1 MASQKSKLNKE
12 SFSSYCAD
20 GANYKSE
27 FIDVSENVSI
37 RLITFSPARPSNK
50 PPIVFVPG
58 WVSQINGWL
67 QVLLEMTREYTVYYI
82 ETREKISSIVQVEG
96 DAEYSIEVM
105 GKDVIEVLKHIQ
117 IIDKKYYLFG
127 SSLGGTII
135 LDLWRFLQN
144 KPLSLILVGPNAEFR
159 VPKSWH
165 YIVKFF
171 YPPLYN
177 LLKPSV
183 KWYLRTFRMN
193 IESDFAQYEKYSVA
207 LDSADPWKL
216 KKALLSVE
224 KYKVWDLLAD
234 IHTPTLIFS
243 ASKDKLHEPENLQRM
258 AHTLPNATIIDM
270 ETNSGTHSSEMVYQL
285 NTYLAKL
292 K

>member
-1 MASQKSKLNKE
+1 MAAKISKLIKE

-20 GANYKSE
+20 GANYKTE
-27 FIDVSENVSI
+27 YIDINENVSL
-37 RLITFSPARPSNK
+37 RLITFSPAKPSKK

-58 WVSQINGWL
+58 WVSQISGWL

-82 ETREKISSIVQVEG
+82 ETREKISSVVNG
-96 DAEYSIEVM
+96 DVNYDIKEM
-105 GKDVIEVLKHIQ
+105 GKDVIKVLEQ
-117 IIDKKYYLFG
+117 INLIDKKYYLLG

-135 LDLWRFLQN
+135 LDLWRFLEK

-159 VPKSWH
+159 VPITWH
-165 YIVKFF
+165 YLVTMF
-171 YPPLYN
+171 YPPLYS

-193 IESDFAQYEKYSVA
+193 IENDLAQYEKYSEA

-234 IHTPTLIFS
+234 INSPTLIFS
-243 ASKDKLHEPENLQRM
+243 ASKDKLHEPENLQQIANTM
-258 AHTLPNATIIDM
+258 QKATIVDM
-270 ETNSGTHSSEMVYQL
+270 ETNSGTHSREMVFKMQQ
-285 NTYLAKL
+285 YLSGL
-292 K
+292 KA

>member
-1 MASQKSKLNKE
+1 MSNILTKFIKE
-12 SFSSYCAD
+12 SFSSYCAE
-20 GANYKSE
+20 GAKYKTE
-27 FIDVSENVSI
+27 FIDVSENVSL
-37 RLITFSPARPSNK
+37 RLITFSPAKPSNN

-58 WVSQINGWL
+58 WVSQISGWL

-82 ETREKISSIVQVEG
+82 ETREKISSMVNGNV
-96 DAEYSIEVM
+96 EYSIEEM
-105 GKDVIEVLKHIQ
+105 GKDVIKVIEHIELA
-117 IIDKKYYLFG
+117 DKKYYLFG

-135 LDLWRFLQN
+135 LDLWRFLES

-165 YIVKFF
+165 YIVSAF

-193 IESDFAQYEKYSVA
+193 IKSDFAQYEKYSEA

-224 KYKVWDLLAD
+224 KYKVWDLLSN
-234 IHTPTLIFS
+234 INTPTLIFS

-258 AHTLPNATIIDM
+258 AKTMQNATIFDM
-270 ETNSGTHSSEMVYQL
+270 ETNSGTHSREMVYEMNKYLSQL
-285 NTYLAKL
+285 K
-292 K
+292 

>member
-1 MASQKSKLNKE
+1 MASQITKFIKE

-20 GANYKSE
+20 GANYRTE
-27 FIDVSENVSI
+27 FVKVKENVSL
-37 RLITFSPARPSNK
+37 RLITFSPPKPSKK

-58 WVSQINGWL
+58 WVSQISGWL
-67 QVLLEMTREYTVYYI
+67 QVLLEVTREYTVYYI
-82 ETREKISSIVQVEG
+82 ETREKISSIVEG
-96 DAEYSIEVM
+96 DAEYSIEEM
-105 GKDVIEVLKHIQ
+105 GKDVIEVLKQKELIN
-117 IIDKKYYLFG
+117 KKYYLFG

-135 LDLWRFLQN
+135 LDLWRFLET

-165 YIVKFF
+165 YIVSVF

-193 IESDFAQYEKYSVA
+193 IEHDFAQYEKYSEA

-216 KKALLSVE
+216 KKAVLSVE
-224 KYKVWDLLAD
+224 KYKVWELLKN
-234 IHTPTLIFS
+234 ISTPTLIFT
-243 ASKDKLHEPENLQRM
+243 ASKDKLHEPDNMQQIAELM
-258 AHTLPNATIIDM
+258 PNTEIIDLH
-270 ETNSGTHSSEMVYQL
+270 TNSGTHSRKMVDEMRK
-285 NTYLAKL
+285 YLAGL
-292 K
+292 NHR

>member
-1 MASQKSKLNKE
+1 MSSKITKFIKE

-20 GANYKSE
+20 GANYKTE
-27 FIDVSENVSI
+27 FIDVSENVSL
-37 RLITFSPARPSNK
+37 RLIKFSPAKPSNK

-58 WVSQINGWL
+58 WVSQISGWL
-67 QVLLEMTREYTVYYI
+67 QVLLEMTRDYTVYYI
-82 ETREKISSIVQVEG
+82 ETREKISSVVKN
-96 DAEYSIEVM
+96 DAEYTIDVM
-105 GKDVIEVLKHIQ
+105 GKDVINVLEQ
-117 IIDKKYYLFG
+117 IELIDKKYYLFG

-135 LDLWRFLQN
+135 LDLWRFLEK
-144 KPLSLILVGPNAEFR
+144 KPLSLVLVGPNAEFR
-159 VPKSWH
+159 VPISWH
-165 YIVKFF
+165 YIVTVF

-177 LLKPSV
+177 WLKPSV

-193 IESDFAQYEKYSVA
+193 IESDVTQYEKYSEA

-224 KYKVWDLLAD
+224 KYKVWNLLNN
-234 IHTPTLIFS
+234 ISTPTLIFT

-258 AHTLPNATIIDM
+258 AKSMQNATIVDM
-270 ETNSGTHSSEMVYQL
+270 ETNSGTHSREMIVEMQK
-285 NTYLAKL
+285 YLSGL

>member
-1 MASQKSKLNKE
+1 MSSKITKFIKE

-20 GANYKSE
+20 GAKYKTE
-27 FIDVSENVSI
+27 FIDISENVSL
-37 RLITFSPARPSNK
+37 RLITFSPAKPSNK

-58 WVSQINGWL
+58 WVSQISGWL
-67 QVLLEMTREYTVYYI
+67 QVLLEMTRDYTVYYI
-82 ETREKISSIVQVEG
+82 ETREKISSVVKN
-96 DAEYSIEVM
+96 DAEYTIEEM
-105 GKDVIEVLKHIQ
+105 GKDVINVLEQIQ
-117 IIDKKYYLFG
+117 LIDKKYYLFG

-135 LDLWRFLQN
+135 LDLWRFLEK
-144 KPLSLILVGPNAEFR
+144 KPLSLVLVGPNAEFR
-159 VPKSWH
+159 VPISWH
-165 YIVKFF
+165 YIVTVF

-177 LLKPSV
+177 WLKPSV

-193 IESDFAQYEKYSVA
+193 IESDVAQYEKYSEA

-224 KYKVWDLLAD
+224 KYKVWNLLNN
-234 IHTPTLIFS
+234 ISTPTLIFT

-258 AHTLPNATIIDM
+258 AKTMQNATIVDM
-270 ETNSGTHSSEMVYQL
+270 ETNSGTHSREMIYEM
-285 NTYLAKL
+285 NSYLSKL

>member
-1 MASQKSKLNKE
+1 MVN
-12 SFSSYCAD
+12 
-20 GANYKSE
+20 G
-27 FIDVSENVSI
+27 NV
-37 RLITFSPARPSNK
+37 
-50 PPIVFVPG
+50 
-58 WVSQINGWL
+58 
-67 QVLLEMTREYTVYYI
+67 
-82 ETREKISSIVQVEG
+82 
-96 DAEYSIEVM
+96 EYSIEEM
-105 GKDVIEVLKHIQ
+105 GKDVIKVIEHIELA
-117 IIDKKYYLFG
+117 DKKYYLFG

-135 LDLWRFLQN
+135 LDLWRFLES

-165 YIVKFF
+165 YIVSAF

-193 IESDFAQYEKYSVA
+193 IKSDFAQYEKYSEA

-224 KYKVWDLLAD
+224 KYKVWDLLSN
-234 IHTPTLIFS
+234 INTPTLIFS

-258 AHTLPNATIIDM
+258 AKTMQNATIFDM
-270 ETNSGTHSSEMVYQL
+270 ETNSGTHSREMVYEMNKYLSQL
-285 NTYLAKL
+285 K
-292 K
+292 

>member
-1 MASQKSKLNKE
+1 MASKITKFIKE

-20 GANYKSE
+20 GAHYKTE
-27 FIDVSENVSI
+27 FIEVSENVSL
-37 RLITFSPARPSNK
+37 RLITFSPAKPSKK

-58 WVSQINGWL
+58 WVSQISGWL

-82 ETREKISSIVQVEG
+82 ETREKISSIVDGNV
-96 DAEYSIEVM
+96 DYSIEEM
-105 GKDVIEVLKHIQ
+105 GKDVIKVIEQLELA
-117 IIDKKYYLFG
+117 DKKYYLFG

-135 LDLWRFLQN
+135 LDLWRFLKT

-165 YIVKFF
+165 YIVSFF
-171 YPPLYN
+171 YPPLYK

-193 IESDFAQYEKYSVA
+193 IQSDFAQYEKYSEA

-216 KKALLSVE
+216 KKAVLSVE
-224 KYKVWDLLAD
+224 KYKVWDLLSA
-234 IHTPTLIFS
+234 INTSTLIFS
-243 ASKDKLHEPENLQRM
+243 ASKDKLHEPENLQRI
-258 AHTLPNATIIDM
+258 AHTMQNATIFDM
-270 ETNSGTHSSEMVYQL
+270 ETNSGTHSREMVYEMNSFL
-285 NTYLAKL
+285 SKL